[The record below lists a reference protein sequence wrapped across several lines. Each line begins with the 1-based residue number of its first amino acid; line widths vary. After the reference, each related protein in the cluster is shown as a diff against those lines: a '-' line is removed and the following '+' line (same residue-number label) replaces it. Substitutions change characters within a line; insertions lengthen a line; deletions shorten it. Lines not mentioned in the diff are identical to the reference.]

1 MKRIKKLLII
11 TLCCILTITPI
22 IGSNTP
28 EIPSWEHEDDEPQK
42 DA

>member
-22 IGSNTP
+22 IGSYSP
-28 EIPSWEHEDDEPQK
+28 EIPTWEREDQNPRPEE
-42 DA
+42 